1 MKTLI
6 NVGGQQ
12 KCYGAGREIG
22 GERERRTGGR
32 RAGVCQGAYMH
43 PGTMISK
50 NGTLVTQYH
59 REKTRIGRIG
69 MLGADEE

>member
-1 MKTLI
+1 M
-6 NVGGQQ
+6 
-12 KCYGAGREIG
+12 
-22 GERERRTGGR
+22 ERGWRSEGSERRTGGR

-69 MLGADEE
+69 MLGDDEEWSR